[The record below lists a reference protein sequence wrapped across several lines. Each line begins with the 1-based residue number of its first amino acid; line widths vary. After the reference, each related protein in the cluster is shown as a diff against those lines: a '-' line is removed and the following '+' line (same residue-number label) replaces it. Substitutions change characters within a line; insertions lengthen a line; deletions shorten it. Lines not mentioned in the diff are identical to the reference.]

1 MPAASPT
8 ASPSAPATGA
18 PAPSPASASPSA
30 PPGATPAPGVSPSPR
45 PSPSPT
51 PQPPGFLVYRRAKL
65 GVYGAA
71 LAPKPTL
78 LLGYLD
84 EAVTPGQ
91 EWCYVVRFA
100 LRTEPLAES
109 ASSPE
114 ACVEVRDVA
123 PPAAPLGLALLSR
136 PEGVEISWSASPEAD
151 LAAYRVYRAEGPDA
165 TPVRIVELPAGQ
177 TEHVDETAVAGT
189 LYVYSLSAVD
199 TAGNESP
206 RSTSAQIRR

>member
-1 MPAASPT
+1 MGPDASVGGAVSPPAAPPSP
-8 ASPSAPATGA
+8 A
-18 PAPSPASASPSA
+18 PAPAPGASASP
-30 PPGATPAPGVSPSPR
+30 R
-45 PSPSPT
+45 PT
-51 PQPPGFLVYRRAKL
+51 PPPPPPPGFLVYRRAKL
-65 GVYGAA
+65 GTYGAA

-78 LLGYLD
+78 LMAYLD
-84 EAVTPGQ
+84 EGVTPGE

-100 LRTEPLAES
+100 LRTDPLAES

-123 PPAAPLGLALLSR
+123 SPAAPLGLALLSR

-165 TPVRIVELPAGQ
+165 PPVRLAEVPAGQ

-189 LYVYSLSAVD
+189 LYVYSLGAVD

-206 RSTSAQIRR
+206 RSASAQIRP